1 MTGVATNDPVGKS
14 GIGEFFEVHTGA
26 IGLKW
31 QMGVAVNLLNRKFDF
46 GTSIKYTLAADSF
59 GSGSL
64 AVNAREMGITAINL
78 DINSLPSNYLQHGDR
93 ARIGPSTFIGDE
105 GRAES
110 VRVAAAAQNT
120 ATSIIWGAGMLYS
133 IDRLNKYRYSLSDPV
148 TVYGTGVGFGWE
160 VLNAHMA
167 TLGIFKGY
175 SSLGQMGRYSPN
187 KSEFE
192 EAHVTQWENTL
203 GTDFIGLKIMLPSH
217 ASYVVTNA
225 AGPDIS
231 PAVFN
236 SKIGLAPWR
245 DVTSPPSEINDNTW
259 DFAGKSGIVKTDLT
273 FATSTDTI
281 TSVGG
286 GFNALGLVD
295 GDLFIV
301 QGSASNDGT
310 KTVAT
315 ITNNVIDTVENL
327 VDESAGASVTISSS
341 ALKFKGVFRYMREH
355 ADAASDPFARLAYDT
370 NTTNGFPQG
379 LDMNVSN
386 TYAPLLT
393 GFVHTGGEFKDTAQC
408 LMTMVNSIADTN
420 GSDKRSIGM
429 FSQRLYRGTGDTR
442 DVSFAKLVPGTYYR
456 LGITWRGTVRP
467 DNAADTIESEVFAK
481 FQFGPV
487 TDLTEA
493 AAEIAKTFISTNP
506 LLSNTIR
513 SITKYRSDMVTGF
526 VQTID
531 TDDLDTFD
539 NLRIDLVMKAESPT
553 TYYNGRDSRGTE
565 IQLFIDNI
573 WLEHEGDIPNATG
586 KGYVEIDH
594 LPESGTLLVNRFRLN
609 KPVTISTF
617 TSQQTVDPSGGGQRY
632 LHQIDGAFERVTQEV
647 WQQFKALLRWQ
658 DFGYLLTLHPFLPEV
673 PHCLVGRL
681 EISGVSKSFWDLT
694 RHSFKFKFTEVE

>member
-1 MTGVATNDPVGKS
+1 MAGVVGNDPVGKA
-14 GIGEFFEVHTGA
+14 GIGEFFESYMGA

-31 QMGVAVNLLNRKFDF
+31 QMGIAVNLLNRKFDF
-46 GTSIKYTLAADSF
+46 GTVIKYTLAADSF

-64 AVNAREMGITAINL
+64 AANAHQMGITATNL
-78 DINSLPSNYLQHGDR
+78 DINSLPSNYIQHGDR
-93 ARIGPSTFIGDE
+93 ARIGPSTFMGDE

-120 ATSIIWGAGMLYS
+120 ANSVAWNAGMLYS

-148 TVYGTGVGFGWE
+148 TVYGTGIGFGWE
-160 VLNAHMA
+160 VLNAHMGA
-167 TLGIFKGY
+167 LGIFKGY

-192 EAHVTQWENTL
+192 EAHVAVWRNNL

-217 ASYVVTNA
+217 TSYVVTNIT
-225 AGPDIS
+225 GPDIS

-245 DVTSPPSEINDNTW
+245 DVTSP
-259 DFAGKSGIVKTDLT
+259 LT
-273 FATSTDTI
+273 T
-281 TSVGG
+281 
-286 GFNALGLVD
+286 N
-295 GDLFIV
+295 
-301 QGSASNDGT
+301 NDGT
-310 KTVAT
+310 W
-315 ITNNVIDTVENL
+315 DW
-327 VDESAGASVTISSS
+327 AGATAAAAKIPD
-341 ALKFKGVFRYMREH
+341 LQGVFRYIREH
-355 ADAASDPFARLAYDT
+355 NDEADFSRLAYDV
-370 NTTNGFPQG
+370 N
-379 LDMNVSN
+379 LDSPDVQTIDWGARNA
-386 TYAPLLT
+386 YASILT
-393 GFVHTGGEFKDTAQC
+393 GFVHGGGQFKDTAQC

-420 GSDKRSIGM
+420 GSDKRSIGV

-442 DVSFAKLVPGTYYR
+442 DISFAKLVPGTYYR
-456 LGITWRGTVRP
+456 LGITWKGTVRP
-467 DNAADTIESEVFAK
+467 DNAANTVESEVFAK

-487 TDLTEA
+487 TDLTES
-493 AAEIAKTFISTNP
+493 AAEIAKTFISTNS

-513 SITKYRSDMVTGF
+513 SITTYRSDMVTGF
-526 VQTID
+526 VQTVD

-539 NLRIDLVMKAESPT
+539 NLRIDLIMKAESPT
-553 TYYNGRDSRGTE
+553 TYYDGRDSRGTE

-594 LPESGTLLVNRFRLN
+594 FPESGTLLVNRFRLN
-609 KPVTISTF
+609 KPVAVSTS
-617 TSQQTVDPSGGGQRY
+617 TSQETVDPSGGGQRY

-658 DFGYLLTLHPFLPEV
+658 DLGYKLTLHPFLPEV

-681 EISGVSKSFWDLT
+681 EISGVSKHFWDIT
-694 RHSFKFKFTEVE
+694 RVSFKFRFIEVE